1 MEIQLDKRDVERVIN
16 NIVNDQRTRRKR
28 LENNGSVN
36 NLQDCIKRQ
45 EQIIRY
51 EIYETLIYQL
61 GLTDEIITSKDKY
74 NNISIK

>member
-1 MEIQLDKRDVERVIN
+1 MEIKLDKRDVERVLN
-16 NIVNDQRTRRKR
+16 NIVNDQRTRRKI
-28 LENNGSVN
+28 LENGSVN

-45 EQIIRY
+45 EQMIRY

-61 GLTDEIITSKDKY
+61 GLTDEIIISKDKY

>member
-16 NIVNDQRTRRKR
+16 NIVNDQKRRRNR
-28 LENNGSVN
+28 LENGSVN

>member
-1 MEIQLDKRDVERVIN
+1 MEIKLDKRDVERVLN

-28 LENNGSVN
+28 LENGSVN

-45 EQIIRY
+45 EQMIRY

-61 GLTDEIITSKDKY
+61 GLTDEIIISKDKY

>member
-16 NIVNDQRTRRKR
+16 NIVNDQKRRRNR
-28 LENNGSVN
+28 LENGSVN

-61 GLTDEIITSKDKY
+61 GLTDEIITSKDRY

>member
-16 NIVNDQRTRRKR
+16 NIVNDQKRRRKR

>member
-16 NIVNDQRTRRKR
+16 SIVNDQKRRRNR
-28 LENNGSVN
+28 LENGSVN

>member
-28 LENNGSVN
+28 LENGSVN

-45 EQIIRY
+45 EQMIRY

>member
-16 NIVNDQRTRRKR
+16 NIINDQKRRRNR
-28 LENNGSVN
+28 LENGSVN

-45 EQIIRY
+45 EQMIRY

>member
-16 NIVNDQRTRRKR
+16 NIVNDQKRRRNR
-28 LENNGSVN
+28 LENGSVN

-45 EQIIRY
+45 EQMIRY